1 MRLRGL
7 TVPCSLMDKRVLVS
21 FLTYFVLFWD
31 LLSLSSGRMLS
42 LFVGKTYTLVGNASA
57 GSVLSAEN
65 KDRGIIPRAAETIFT
80 KQANLDP
87 QKVMCQV
94 RLSILEVYQEQLKD
108 LLHIP
113 TPSAGN
119 LANKDTSGLRIREQI
134 DGTVWVEN
142 LTELVI
148 TEGEEFNRLLN
159 AALKRRVVGAHN
171 MNDVSSR
178 SHFCCILKIQQLF
191 HATGVKI
198 KSKVHFIDLAGSE
211 MVSPLFAPAV
221 EVAVVFSFTTT
232 LVSFVWLLCRFGKQM
247 PPGCGSPRPSIST
260 SLSARWATSFTPCPV
275 QTSRLPTITSI
286 PRLEASQGLP
296 CLGRSS

>member
-1 MRLRGL
+1 MSTPVNHIQVCCRIRAADDGQPPAVAGYLNTDATEAHRSRGYEVTTSTGNFQMDYAFDNADSQECIFERIVQPLL
-7 TVPCSLMDKRVLVS
+7 TDAFAGFNCSLFS
-21 FLTYFVLFWD
+21 YGQTGSGEFSYIFVLSWD

-113 TPSAGN
+113 TPSGQNVN
-119 LANKDTSGLRIREQI
+119 LSSKDTSGLRIREQI

-178 SHFCCILKIQQLF
+178 SHFCCILNIQQLF

-198 KSKVHFIDLAGSE
+198 NSKVHFIDLAGSE
-211 MVSPLFAPAV
+211 MVSFPFL
-221 EVAVVFSFTTT
+221 
-232 LVSFVWLLCRFGKQM
+232 RQM
-247 PPGCGSPRPSIST
+247 
-260 SLSARWATSFTPCPV
+260 WK
-275 QTSRLPTITSI
+275 
-286 PRLEASQGLP
+286 
-296 CLGRSS
+296 

>member
-1 MRLRGL
+1 MLTAKSVYLSGLYSPYLLMRLRGL

-21 FLTYFVLFWD
+21 FLTYFVLSWD

-57 GSVLSAEN
+57 GSVLSADN

-113 TPSAGN
+113 APSAQNVN
-119 LANKDTSGLRIREQI
+119 LSSKDTSGLRIREQI

-178 SHFCCILKIQQLF
+178 SHFCCILNIQQLF

-198 KSKVHFIDLAGSE
+198 NSKVHFIDLAGSE
-211 MVSPLFAPAV
+211 MVSLLF
-221 EVAVVFSFTTT
+221 VAGFEFPGVFS
-232 LVSFVWLLCRFGKQM
+232 
-247 PPGCGSPRPSIST
+247 SIT
-260 SLSARWATSFTPCPV
+260 
-275 QTSRLPTITSI
+275 
-286 PRLEASQGLP
+286 
-296 CLGRSS
+296 